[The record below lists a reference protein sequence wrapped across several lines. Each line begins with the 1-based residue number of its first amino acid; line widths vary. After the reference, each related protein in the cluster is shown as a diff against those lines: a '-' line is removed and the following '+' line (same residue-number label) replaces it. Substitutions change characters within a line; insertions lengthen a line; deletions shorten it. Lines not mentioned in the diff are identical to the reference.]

1 LFLIADNNQKENR
14 NPMMYWKIIRNVYD
28 AFHGLPVRLAE
39 LTGLSPQWHQSH
51 GRPPE
56 TFNEHGTGKPIREVE
71 DMLKIVGLWEQAHK
85 GAGVMLIEQLALA
98 VRTQHCSEVPR
109 IDGRELANK
118 ICKESTEAFLKV
130 NTDLATKSVAELE
143 EIRDEVRQSHDVHRE
158 SLEDLD
164 KYIADRKERREAQS
178 AFSNPLYSPG
188 RAN

>member
-28 AFHGLPVRLAE
+28 AFHGLPTRLAE

-98 VRTQHCSEVPR
+98 VRTQHCNDVPR
-109 IDGRELANK
+109 INGRELANR
-118 ICKESTEAFLKV
+118 ICEESTEAFLKV
-130 NTDLATKSVAELE
+130 NTDLETKSIAELE
-143 EIRDEVRQSHDVHRE
+143 EIREEVRQSHDVHKE
-158 SLEDLD
+158 SLGDLD
-164 KYIADRKERREAQS
+164 KYIADRKERREAQA
-178 AFSNPLYSPG
+178 AFGNPIYSSG